1 MLADL
6 RMTKPRRALTTLP
19 LVAATYFMVAGGP
32 YGLEQLVQKAGATH
46 AVVVLLITPLVWSLP
61 TSLMVAE
68 LGAAI
73 PEDGGYYAWCKRALG
88 PFWGFQEAWLSV
100 AASVFD
106 MAIYPVLFVTYL
118 ARLWP
123 GAATHPWLL
132 GSAVI
137 AVGVGFNLGGVKALG
152 RSSEIMGLLLL
163 APFVV
168 IALLVVVKSPPPA
181 PPVHP
186 VSHGGNGDLLGAI
199 LIAMWNYM
207 GWDNASTIAGEVVRP
222 QRTFPRAMIATVA
235 LVALT
240 YVVPVIAAAPLG
252 IPDARWETGAW
263 VEVARAVGGGGL
275 AISVVVGGMVCGLG
289 MFNALLLS
297 YSRVPAALAD
307 DGYLPAIFARRT
319 KRTDAPW
326 LSLIVLAIAWCA
338 ALGLSFERL
347 VVLDILLYGAS
358 VTLEFVALVAL
369 RIREPTLERPFKVP
383 GGVPGT
389 ILLGLGPT
397 CLLALAFVRN
407 RTEDIGGV
415 NGLVLGAGVIAAG
428 PALYLLACRLRAKS
442 SPATP

>member
-1 MLADL
+1 MHIG
-6 RMTKPRRALTTLP
+6 RVTKPRRALTTLP

-32 YGLEQLVQKAGATH
+32 YGLEELVRKAGVTH
-46 AVVVLLITPLVWSLP
+46 AVIVLLVTPIVWSLP

-88 PFWGFQEAWLSV
+88 PFWGFQEAWLSL

-118 ARLWP
+118 ARFWP
-123 GAATHPWLL
+123 GAADHAWLL
-132 GSAVI
+132 GTAVI
-137 AVGVGFNLGGVKALG
+137 VIGVGFNLGGVKALG
-152 RSSEIMGLLLL
+152 RSSEVMTALLLV
-163 APFVV
+163 PFVIIV
-168 IALLVVVKSPPPA
+168 VLVLAHGRPA
-181 PPVHP
+181 AAAAAAPETH
-186 VSHGGNGDLLGAI
+186 GNGDYLGAI

-222 QRTFPRAMIATVA
+222 QRTYPIAMLATVA
-235 LVALT
+235 LVAFT
-240 YVVPVIAAAPLG
+240 YVIPVIVTAPVL
-252 IPDARWETGAW
+252 PDHAWETGAW
-263 VEVARAVGGGGL
+263 VEVGRQMGGGAL
-275 AISVVVGGMVCGLG
+275 AAFVVVGGMLCGLG

-307 DGYLPAIFARRT
+307 DGYLPAIFAQRT
-319 KRTDAPW
+319 KRTEAPW

-369 RIREPTLERPFKVP
+369 RIREPKLDRPFKIP
-383 GGVPGT
+383 GGVPGA
-389 ILLGLGPT
+389 ILLALGPT
-397 CLLALAFVRN
+397 LLLAVAFVRN
-407 RTEDIGGV
+407 QSEDVGGV
-415 NGLVLGAGVIAAG
+415 NGLVLGAVVMALG
-428 PALYLLACRLRAKS
+428 PALYFALRGRAKLLAGSRVQ
-442 SPATP
+442 